1 MKKAPLAF
9 SLVFLLCTAES
20 VFGATVVNS
29 TFVGGDFAHQYSN
42 AANWSPAEVPNNSSS
57 KIYDVTVPSSYVNV
71 DIDATVENLTMTGGY
86 FNVVG
91 GHSYTIIG
99 TASVG
104 ANSYLESDG
113 ALLIKGSLLNFDP
126 ANKTLFGGRYSVFGA
141 DGRGVGSLSFPRAD
155 IVNNGASISLLGP
168 ISMISDEAGR
178 DALRNFAHNLA
189 GASFTVVARDYT
201 IDAIFT
207 NDGLLTVGVT
217 AGQGLPAPLRAS
229 LTINRLTNYDSQSNR
244 LAGGSY
250 DIIASAGTASGIPAE
265 PAQLIVAGAD
275 IRRNAASI
283 TLEVSGAGDLVYA
296 PSITDENGNNA
307 LRNLSENEG
316 AGVFQLKYLTETF
329 RTSSD
334 LTNSGTV
341 LLEMSS
347 LSLPASHVY
356 RQNRGGTTLTGGTIT
371 GDVEI
376 LGGGFFAIEG
386 LNQANT
392 ASQTPT
398 VNGNLTVGDALLD
411 PIALRVNGSV
421 LLSDTTRYLVDA
433 RPGGKGLTVQSTLS
447 LAGTLELFTGATPT
461 VAHAGA
467 ISGVFKNAPNGSR
480 VFTVNGQ
487 GSYVVTYTSTDV
499 TLSNYQVTT
508 TPGPQMLNIS
518 TRAQVLAGD
527 NVAIGGFILSGSDY
541 TNVVIRAIGPSL
553 AGFGV
558 IAPLQDTVIE
568 LHDSKGAVVATNDN
582 WQDTQAL
589 ELKAAGVPP
598 TDPRESAIFAA
609 LAPGA
614 YTAVLRGNN
623 GSTGTALV
631 EAYKLSSGSQTKFA
645 NISTRGFVDADHVLI
660 GGLIAGGNASDT
672 VHVVVRAI
680 GGGLQSSGVQNFLP
694 DAALEVRDKNGSLV
708 AANNDFGTPTSNQ
721 ATVPKALWPP
731 NATDAAIGLT
741 LAPGNY
747 TAIVSGKNDAS
758 GNALVEIYDL
768 NG

>member
-1 MKKAPLAF
+1 MRLALPL
-9 SLVFLLCTAES
+9 VLLLGAVDS
-20 VFGATVVNS
+20 VGGATVVNS
-29 TFVGGDFAHQYSN
+29 TFLGGDFAHQYSN

-71 DIDATVENLTMTGGY
+71 DIDATVESLTLTGQS
-86 FNVVG
+86 FDLR

-104 ANSYLESDG
+104 ANSLLASSG
-113 ALLIKGSLLNFDP
+113 ALLIQGSLLNFDP
-126 ANKTLFGGRYSVFGA
+126 ASKTLSGGRYSVFRA
-141 DGRGVGSLSFPRAD
+141 DGGGMGSLSFPGAD

-168 ISMISDEAGR
+168 NSMISDDAGR
-178 DALRNFAHNLA
+178 DALRNFARNLA
-189 GASFTVVARDYT
+189 GASFAVVARDFT
-201 IDAIFT
+201 IDDIFT
-207 NDGLLTVGVT
+207 NEGLLTVGIT
-217 AGQGLPAPLRAS
+217 ATSGLPAALPAS
-229 LTINRLTNYDSQSNR
+229 LTINQLMNYDSQSNR

-250 DIIASAGTASGIPAE
+250 DIIASAGSGSAIPAE

-283 TLEVSGAGDLVYA
+283 TLEVSGAGNLVY
-296 PSITDENGNNA
+296 PPKFTDENGNNA
-307 LRNLSENEG
+307 LRNLAENEA
-316 AGVFQLKYLTETF
+316 AGVFQLKYLTEPF
-329 RTSSD
+329 RTNSD
-334 LTNSGTV
+334 FTNGGAV
-341 LLEMSS
+341 LLQMSS

-376 LGGGFFAIEG
+376 LGGGFFAIKG

-392 ASQTPT
+392 VIQTPT
-398 VNGNLTVGDALLD
+398 VNGNLTVGDALFD

-421 LLSDTTRYLVDA
+421 LLSDSTRFLVDA
-433 RPGGKGLTVQSTLS
+433 RPGGQGLTVQSTLS
-447 LAGTLELFTGATPT
+447 LAGTLELFSGATPT
-461 VAHAGA
+461 VAHAAA

-480 VFTVNGQ
+480 VFTVDGH
-487 GSYVVTYTSTDV
+487 GSYMVTYTSTDV
-499 TLSNYQVTT
+499 TLSNFQATT
-508 TPGPQMLNIS
+508 TPGPQLLNIS

-527 NVAIGGFILSGSDY
+527 NVAIGGFIVSGSDY

-558 IAPLQDTVIE
+558 IAPLQDPVIE
-568 LHDSKGAVVATNDN
+568 LHDSKGAVVATNEN
-582 WQDTQAL
+582 WQDTEAI
-589 ELKAAGVPP
+589 ELNASGLAP
-598 TDPRESAIFAA
+598 TDPREAAIFAA

-614 YTAVLRGNN
+614 YTAVLRGSN

-631 EAYKLSSGSQTKFA
+631 EAYNLSSGSQTKFA

-660 GGLIAGGNASDT
+660 GGLIAGGNALDT
-672 VHVVVRAI
+672 VHIVVRGI
-680 GGGLQSSGVQNFLP
+680 GSGLQSSGLQNFLP
-694 DAALEVRDKNGSLV
+694 DAALEVRDHNGTLV
-708 AANNDFGTPTSNQ
+708 GANDDFGTPPDNQ

-731 NATDAAIGLT
+731 RATDAALGLT
-741 LAPGNY
+741 VVPGNY
-747 TAIVSGKNDAS
+747 TVIVSGKNDAS